1 MKTGIKGILVSVL
14 VGVALLMVVGKPV
27 VALGEAVTGED
38 PSDQPQETTSGI
50 HVVVE
55 DATGGYVTTPVIE
68 MGNTTYVTHLY
79 NDEDELIA
87 GRALAQGTDW
97 LVNSEKLN
105 LMDGSQSWRVSAHDW
120 VRDSDVKFHFS
131 MDPNQVV
138 PDMQKLTINF
148 VDTAG
153 NVLRAPENVTVA
165 FDFTSELKKAVLPIT
180 GYDLARTDA
189 TKPGEFTYIYQK
201 KAPAENG
208 GGTAVTT
215 PPTTVTPT
223 PSTSEPTD
231 PVKVV
236 PKGQAVS
243 AFKKIGLYRTV
254 NFNRQTRLHWYAKRS
269 RNQWPQFVVTGYRR
283 NAAGV
288 LRYRVRDVNHQSKT
302 DGLTGYVTASDN
314 DVTNTYFRVNPR
326 RVRVLNPFGVNAYR
340 QADLSGRRLQHFKWG
355 TVLRVKAI
363 RHYHLTT
370 RLILTDGRY
379 VTANKTLVVKK

>member
-14 VGVALLMVVGKPV
+14 VGVVLLIVVGKTV
-27 VALGEAVTGED
+27 VAHGDVVTGED
-38 PSDQPQETTSGI
+38 SSEQPQETTSGSQ
-50 HVVVE
+50 VVVE
-55 DATGGYVTTPVIE
+55 DATGGYVTTPVIDI
-68 MGNTTYVTHLY
+68 GNTKYVTHLY
-79 NDEDELIA
+79 NDEDELID
-87 GRALAQGTDW
+87 GRALGQGTDW
-97 LVNSEKLN
+97 FVNSEKLN
-105 LMDGSQSWRVSAHDW
+105 LMDGSQSWRVSTHDW
-120 VRDSDVKFHFS
+120 VRDSDVRFRFS

-153 NVLRAPENVTVA
+153 KALRAPENVTVA
-165 FDFTSELKKAVLPIT
+165 FDFTSELKKAVLPIA

-201 KAPAENG
+201 KVPAENS

-223 PSTSEPTD
+223 PVTPAPTD

-243 AFKKIGLYRTV
+243 AFEKIGLYRTV
-254 NFNRQTRLHWYAKRS
+254 NFNRQTRLHWYAKRP
-269 RNQWPQFVVTGYRR
+269 RNQWPQLVVTGYRR
-283 NAAGV
+283 TAAGI

-302 DGLTGYVTASDN
+302 DGLTGYVTASDS
-314 DVTNTYFRVNPR
+314 DVTNTYFRVKPR
-326 RVRVLNPFGVNAYR
+326 RVRVLNPLGVNAYR
-340 QADLSGRRLQHFKWG
+340 LANLSGRRLQHFKRG

-370 RLILTDGRY
+370 RLVLTDGRY

>member
-1 MKTGIKGILVSVL
+1 VKTGIKGILVSVL

-38 PSDQPQETTSGI
+38 PSDQPQETTSGSQ
-50 HVVVE
+50 VVIE

-68 MGNTTYVTHLY
+68 MGNTACVTHLY

-97 LVNSEKLN
+97 FVNSEKLN
-105 LMDGSQSWRVSAHDW
+105 LMDGSQSWRVSAHSW
-120 VRDSDVKFHFS
+120 VKNSDVKFHFPTDS
-131 MDPNQVV
+131 TRVT
-138 PDMQKLTINF
+138 QKLTINF
-148 VDTAG
+148 VDTTG
-153 NVLRAPENVTVA
+153 NVLRAPENVMVA

-180 GYDLARTDA
+180 DYDLARTDA

-201 KAPAENG
+201 KAPAENV

-215 PPTTVTPT
+215 PPTTVIPTPT
-223 PSTSEPTD
+223 TPEPTD

-243 AFKKIGLYRTV
+243 ALKRIGLYRTV
-254 NFNRQTRLHWYAKRS
+254 NFNRQTRLHWYAKRP
-269 RNQWPQFVVTGYRR
+269 RNQGPQFVVTGYRR

-314 DVTNTYFRVNPR
+314 DVTNTYFRINPR
-326 RVRVLNPFGVNAYR
+326 HVRVLNPLGVNAYR
-340 QADLSGRRLQHFKWG
+340 QANLRGRRLQHFKRG
-355 TVLRVKAI
+355 MVLRVKAI

-370 RLILTDGRY
+370 RLVLTDGRY

>member
-27 VALGEAVTGED
+27 VVLGEAVTGED
-38 PSDQPQETTSGI
+38 PSDQPQETTSGSQ
-50 HVVVE
+50 VVVE

-97 LVNSEKLN
+97 FVNSEKLN

-223 PSTSEPTD
+223 PSISEPTD

-243 AFKKIGLYRTV
+243 AFKRIGLYRTV
-254 NFNRQTRLHWYAKRS
+254 NFNRQTRLHWYAKRP

-283 NAAGV
+283 NTAGV
-288 LRYRVRDVNHQSKT
+288 MRYRVRDVNHQSKT

-314 DVTNTYFRVNPR
+314 DVTSTYFRVTPR
-326 RVRVLNPFGVNAYR
+326 HVRVLNPLGINAYR
-340 QADLSGRRLQHFKWG
+340 QADLSGRRLQHFKRG
-355 TVLRVKAI
+355 TVLKVKAI

-370 RLILTDGRY
+370 RLVLTGGRY
-379 VTANKTLVVKK
+379 MTANKTLVVKK